1 MLSPTRSSV
10 KISQEEISTVM
21 KGRAG
26 RSGYAIEQ
34 QKQKI
39 NINFNYLI
47 IALLCRLAKILK
59 SFLSYT
65 DAELAQPQAI
75 AAKEFHGIT
84 KKILFTGFN
93 VVNIVLPRFKPQID
107 TGEDTLKVYNHCHE
121 NRQVLTLLRYLR
133 CQAHCTCLTGI
144 LSSS

>member
-26 RSGYAIEQ
+26 RAGYAIEQ

-39 NINFNYLI
+39 NIY
-47 IALLCRLAKILK
+47 RLAKILK

-65 DAELAQPQAI
+65 DAELAQRQVI
-75 AAKEFHGIT
+75 AAKE
-84 KKILFTGFN
+84 
-93 VVNIVLPRFKPQID
+93 
-107 TGEDTLKVYNHCHE
+107 
-121 NRQVLTLLRYLR
+121 
-133 CQAHCTCLTGI
+133 
-144 LSSS
+144 